1 MHLILE
7 HLNIKQILTDIRE
20 EIVSNT
26 IILITIYIN
35 GQITHIENQ
44 WGNSGLKWHID
55 QLDITDICKTFHPQ
69 KAKHTFSSSVHE
81 TFSRIDHM
89 LGHRTS
95 FNNFQFSSVQSLSCV
110 RLFVTPWITACQ
122 ASLSITNPWSS
133 LKLLSIESVMPSSH
147 LILCRPLLLL
157 LPTTLRG

>member
-44 WGNSGLKWHID
+44 
-55 QLDITDICKTFHPQ
+55 
-69 KAKHTFSSSVHE
+69 
-81 TFSRIDHM
+81 
-89 LGHRTS
+89 
-95 FNNFQFSSVQSLSCV
+95 
-110 RLFVTPWITACQ
+110 
-122 ASLSITNPWSS
+122 
-133 LKLLSIESVMPSSH
+133 
-147 LILCRPLLLL
+147 
-157 LPTTLRG
+157 